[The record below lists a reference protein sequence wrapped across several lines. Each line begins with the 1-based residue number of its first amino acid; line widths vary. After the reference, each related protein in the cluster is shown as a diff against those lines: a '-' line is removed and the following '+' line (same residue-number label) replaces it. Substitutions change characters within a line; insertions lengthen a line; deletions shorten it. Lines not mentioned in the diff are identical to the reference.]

1 MKAAHM
7 VGAALLR
14 ARDLK
19 TIDTAC
25 VLRFGVYKL
34 VVLCKTKKE
43 TEARVAGTGYHSE
56 YQETDRDSVS
66 LKADAADGAAAS
78 DALEQTDSSKGV
90 EWRSPASGSPTA
102 ASPAS
107 GGAGSPISSDSI

>member
-1 MKAAHM
+1 MTHQRMYHATLKDGH
-7 VGAALLR
+7 G
-14 ARDLK
+14 K
-19 TIDTAC
+19 TICKANLPGAPMAVAQPSPLLWVTA
-25 VLRFGVYKL
+25 V
-34 VVLCKTKKE
+34 
-43 TEARVAGTGYHSE
+43 H
-56 YQETDRDSVS
+56 
-66 LKADAADGAAAS
+66 AADGAAAS

>member
-1 MKAAHM
+1 M

-14 ARDLK
+14 TRDLK

-56 YQETDRDSVS
+56 YQETDRDSVASAVS